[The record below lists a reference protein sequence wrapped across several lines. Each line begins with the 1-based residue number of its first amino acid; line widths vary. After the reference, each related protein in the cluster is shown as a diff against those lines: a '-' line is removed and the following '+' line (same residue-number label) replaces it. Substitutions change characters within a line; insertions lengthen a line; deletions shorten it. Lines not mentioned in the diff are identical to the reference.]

1 MTIDPFEG
9 VKRAK
14 VNGTTLAYREQGVGE
29 PVVFL
34 HGGISD
40 LRVWD
45 QQLPAVGQSYR
56 AISYSRRY
64 ARPNEDIAAGEPDP
78 WEPHVDDVAAFLQE
92 IGAAPA
98 HLVGNSQGAFI
109 CLLTALRYPDVVR
122 SLVLEEPPVI
132 PLFLSVPPRPMEILR
147 LFVTRPRTAIALVG
161 FVSGTLGPVKKA
173 LERGDDEEALR
184 LFLISVLGKEFYE
197 RLPEESL
204 ARTRENFSTLR
215 AFILNDVE
223 FPKLVDDDVRG
234 IRAPVLLVTGEH
246 SPPWLLRMTDRLEEL
261 LPNVERVE
269 IPDASHVMQ
278 EDNPPATNEAIL
290 GFLGRHR

>member
-14 VNGTTLAYREQGVGE
+14 VNGTTLAYREQGEGE

-56 AISYSRRY
+56 AVSYSRRY
-64 ARPNEDIAAGEPDP
+64 ARPNEDIAPGEPDP
-78 WEPHVDDVAAFLQE
+78 WDPHVDDVAAFLQE

-109 CLLTALRYPDVVR
+109 CLLTALRHPEVVR

-132 PLFLSVPPRPMEILR
+132 SLFLSVPPRPMEILR
-147 LFVTRPRTAIALVG
+147 LFMTRPRTAIALLG
-161 FVSGTLGPVKKA
+161 FVNGTLGPVKQA
-173 LERGDDEEALR
+173 LERDDDEEALR
-184 LFLISVLGKEFYE
+184 LFLISVLGKEFHE

-204 ARTRENFSTLR
+204 ERTRENFSTLR

-234 IRAPVLLVTGEH
+234 IRVPALLLTGEH
-246 SPPWLLRMTDRLEEL
+246 SPPSLLRMTDRLEEL

-269 IPDASHVMQ
+269 IPDASHGMH